1 MKKWLFALPVA
12 ATAGAIAANLP
23 GFMMGGPREGW
34 ELAVTLGYLAA
45 WALFLYRGGER
56 WQLMLSVIWWLA
68 SMVCCAVCFGVV
80 TFGWDGFLMIF
91 PAMAFGAPM
100 SGLAVLTGRV
110 YPVFYCL
117 CTILSAGYMLWA
129 WRKTK

>member
-45 WALFLYRGGER
+45 
-56 WQLMLSVIWWLA
+56 
-68 SMVCCAVCFGVV
+68 
-80 TFGWDGFLMIF
+80 
-91 PAMAFGAPM
+91 
-100 SGLAVLTGRV
+100 
-110 YPVFYCL
+110 
-117 CTILSAGYMLWA
+117 
-129 WRKTK
+129 

>member
-1 MKKWLFALPVA
+1 MKKCLSALPVA

-23 GFMMGGPREGW
+23 GFVMGGPREGW

-56 WQLMLSVIWWLA
+56 WQLMLSGIWWLA